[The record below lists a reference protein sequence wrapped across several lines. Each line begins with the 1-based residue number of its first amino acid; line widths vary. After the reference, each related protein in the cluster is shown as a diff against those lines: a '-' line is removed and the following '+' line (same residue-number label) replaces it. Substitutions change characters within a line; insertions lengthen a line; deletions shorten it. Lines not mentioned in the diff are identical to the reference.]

1 MHLERIIAISQCSVL
16 ACNLFY
22 LDYSDITSRNDI
34 ALIKLAGSVVYTDY
48 IIPACLP
55 ATPSDDVTAGTT
67 CWITG
72 WGETQQG

>member
-1 MHLERIIAISQCSVL
+1 MHAILFLVDYNISGNLE
-16 ACNLFY
+16 
-22 LDYSDITSRNDI
+22 NDI

-72 WGETQQG
+72 WGETQQGYIF